1 MSPVDYSQDPKEIG
15 AIAHGNSKGSQAA
28 AVEAYRR
35 LGEVVGDALGN
46 GLTLIDGLAVI
57 GGGLSEGHQLFLPAL
72 VAELNSTYTGP
83 NGKPFQRLASRAF
96 NLEDPVKREKF
107 LKGDAR
113 EIVVPGSSRKI
124 QYDPLQRV
132 GLGTSRLGTSEAVA
146 IGAYALALNKLS

>member
-46 GLTLIDGLAVI
+46 GLTLVDGLAVI

-83 NGKPFQRLASRAF
+83 SGKPFQRLASRTF
-96 NLEDPVKREKF
+96 NLEDPVEREKY

-132 GLGTSRLGTSEAVA
+132 GLGTSEAVA